1 MEVLDKVPL
10 PENLEKP
17 MGTCMPVG
25 VVGITP
31 VLSESVAPE
40 AVVTPKRAAWLIP
53 VAALVLEAKEALAS
67 LSSASIRRR
76 QHEIRNRN

>member
-1 MEVLDKVPL
+1 
-10 PENLEKP
+10 

-31 VLSESVAPE
+31 VLSASVAQE
-40 AVVTPKRAAWLIP
+40 AVVTPKKAAWLIP
-53 VAALVLEAKEALAS
+53 VVALVLEAKAAPAS